1 MSAVNGSGDA
11 VAGLSKHRIEAL
23 ADGIF
28 AVAMTLL
35 VLDIK
40 MPESITYASNADLWQ
55 RLIGLE
61 HAIASYAISFIM
73 LSVYWIAHHFHFHF
87 VQRTD
92 RGLLWIN
99 LYLLLCIT
107 LVPFTTDLVGDNV
120 HLSLPAILYG
130 VNLLLVAMAFIAQ
143 IEYLRRHPELAT
155 PEISSGP
162 ATALLHRRAWLM
174 TIVPLVSMAIAFYS
188 PRFALYL
195 YLSLPLL
202 HAVPSRLDRI
212 ARRSAHREMQ

>member
-1 MSAVNGSGDA
+1 MTDSSRDA

-40 MPESITYASNADLWQ
+40 MPETVSYASEADLWQ
-55 RLIGLE
+55 RIVSLE
-61 HAIASYAISFIM
+61 HALASYAISFAM
-73 LSVYWIAHHFHFHF
+73 LSVYWVAHHFQFHF
-87 VQRTD
+87 VERTD

-120 HLSLPAILYG
+120 HLRLPAVLYG
-130 VNLLLVAMAFIAQ
+130 ANLLLIAAAFIAQ
-143 IEYLRRHPELAT
+143 AEYLRRHRHLA
-155 PEISSGP
+155 SP
-162 ATALLHRRAWLM
+162 ALDSKTGALLWRRAWLM
-174 TIVPLVSMAIAFYS
+174 TIVPVVSMAMTFYS
-188 PRFALYL
+188 PRLALYL
-195 YLSLPLL
+195 YLTLPLL
-202 HAVPSRLDRI
+202 HIVPGGLDR
-212 ARRSAHREMQ
+212 AAGRRGTGA